1 MRRGGTMAEPC
12 LLPAG
17 GSGELAMA
25 RHGKSHQP
33 TAAMLGLFGAA
44 GRARRVC
51 LAAPQATRTACHVF
65 PVLALPPAAF
75 SFKAQLHAGTTQSAQ
90 GSVRCGAVQQ
100 RLHRRSRLPASES
113 EFYLLHTVVLNMK
126 QKVLQYPDARA

>member
-1 MRRGGTMAEPC
+1 MAEPC

-51 LAAPQATRTACHVF
+51 LGLVAPPGNTTRTASHVF
-65 PVLALPPAAF
+65 PVLALPPAF
-75 SFKAQLHAGTTQSAQ
+75 
-90 GSVRCGAVQQ
+90 
-100 RLHRRSRLPASES
+100 PSEG
-113 EFYLLHTVVLNMK
+113 VC
-126 QKVLQYPDARA
+126 Q